1 MKVIPMR
8 DYPQDVADNFLSG
21 INFVRE
27 MRLNDPAQFALLM
40 DRTQFIEL
48 TQEEAI
54 INAGEMDSRY
64 FFLLKGQ
71 LSVYADNA
79 HRDRELNKITPGQS
93 FGALSIICHQP
104 RTATVAVTPGCTGA
118 LLIAIDLAGL
128 GELLDFS
135 VFNLTTKLSLYRTVV
150 NNTRWQLEVYRM
162 DFPTHP
168 LTQKSKEVEIFI
180 GKKLTEQELQ
190 SLERQ
195 IMQLTALISE
205 WNHEL
210 ITREP
215 EPQDRGAAI

>member
-27 MRLNDPAQFALLM
+27 MRLNDPEQFGLLM
-40 DRTQFIEL
+40 ERTQFVEL
-48 TQEEAI
+48 SPGETI

-71 LSVYADNA
+71 LSVYADSE
-79 HRDRELNKITPGQS
+79 HRTRELNKITPGQS
-93 FGALSIICHQP
+93 FGALSIICHKQ
-104 RTATVAVTPGCTGA
+104 RTATVAITPGCNGA

-128 GELLDFS
+128 GQLTDFS
-135 VFNLTTKLSLYRTVV
+135 VFSLTTKLSLYRTVV
-150 NNTRWQLEVYRM
+150 NNTRWQLEVYKM
-162 DFPTHP
+162 DYPAHP
-168 LTQKSKEVEIFI
+168 LTQKSKEVEIYI

-205 WNHEL
+205 WNAEL
-210 ITREP
+210 VRKEP
-215 EPQDRGAAI
+215 DPQDRGANI

>member
-27 MRLNDPAQFALLM
+27 MRLNDPAQFDVLM
-40 DRTQFIEL
+40 QRTQFIEL
-48 TQEEAI
+48 SPGETI

-71 LSVYADNA
+71 LSVYADST
-79 HRDRELNKITPGQS
+79 HRSRELNKITPGQS
-93 FGALSIICHQP
+93 FGALSIICHKP
-104 RTATVAVTPGCTGA
+104 RTATVAITPGCIGA
-118 LLIAIDLAGL
+118 LLIAIDLSGL
-128 GELLDFS
+128 GQLLDFS
-135 VFNLTTKLSLYRTVV
+135 IFALTTKLSLYRTVV
-150 NNTRWQLEVYRM
+150 NNTRWQLEVYKM

-195 IMQLTALISE
+195 IMQLTTLITE
-205 WNHEL
+205 WNTEL
-210 ITREP
+210 VPKEP
-215 EPQDRGAAI
+215 DPQDRGANI

>member
-71 LSVYADNA
+71 LSVYADSA

-195 IMQLTALISE
+195 IMQLTALISQ

-210 ITREP
+210 IAREL